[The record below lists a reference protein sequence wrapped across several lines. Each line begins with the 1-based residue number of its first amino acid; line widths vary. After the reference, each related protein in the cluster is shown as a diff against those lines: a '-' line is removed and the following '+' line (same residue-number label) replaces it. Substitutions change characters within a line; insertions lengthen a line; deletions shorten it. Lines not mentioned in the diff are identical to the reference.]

1 MHCILHDWDTYA
13 PRLATSYT
21 HDVPAQE
28 VLCSSQPIA
37 LRLFLSFSPIRRPL
51 CSLLFSQ
58 PLSHFERNTTWT
70 EPAKVRASPLLRQKL
85 RIICR
90 IGINRWPG
98 QWPTDHANEPCHRV
112 SPAHWSVPPFSEES
126 IFFWDE
132 ILLCGIWPWK
142 FLWSKYRALD
152 TPAGH
157 SKLNS
162 PFSRPVTLF
171 TIPCRMLASL
181 YSTSG
186 SAPYRV
192 LPCSRT
198 IVSLWLCLHIP

>member
-28 VLCSSQPIA
+28 VLCSSQTIA
-37 LRLFLSFSPIRRPL
+37 LRLFLSFSPICRPF
-51 CSLLFSQ
+51 CSRLFFQ
-58 PLSHFERNTTWT
+58 PSPTSNGIPLGRSLRKFGHHLYSVKNS
-70 EPAKVRASPLLRQKL
+70 ASS
-85 RIICR
+85 ICR

-112 SPAHWSVPPFSEES
+112 SPAHSSARCPFSEES

-132 ILLCGIWPWK
+132 FLLCGIWPWK
-142 FLWSKYRALD
+142 FLWSKHRVLD

-162 PFSRPVTLF
+162 PFSGPVTLF
-171 TIPCRMLASL
+171 TIPCRMLLFIQQVALRPTMS
-181 YSTSG
+181 
-186 SAPYRV
+186 
-192 LPCSRT
+192 
-198 IVSLWLCLHIP
+198 CLVVEL